1 MFLPATPYH
10 TSLPAPRQRLAL
22 VPKEPLE
29 RGMRAAD
36 DVMKF
41 SLGIY
46 IPMHACMSHIG
57 AITCALAA
65 IPSFSHALQ
74 KYSCLLHSRNG
85 ILFGNFRLAFICLC
99 ICGYCLSCTVL
110 CILCYF
116 YVNIIQLASGRLLSL
131 GTGSLLIFVVCPRLV
146 QVGRPPP
153 QSLCFSLPSLPS
165 WPAVG
170 LLSFHCCMW
179 GPS

>member
-1 MFLPATPYH
+1 MFCLPPH
-10 TSLPAPRQRLAL
+10 TIHLFQPLDNGLLS
-22 VPKEPLE
+22 KEPLE

-36 DVMKF
+36 DVMKV

-85 ILFGNFRLAFICLC
+85 
-99 ICGYCLSCTVL
+99 SE
-110 CILCYF
+110 
-116 YVNIIQLASGRLLSL
+116 
-131 GTGSLLIFVVCPRLV
+131 LV
-146 QVGRPPP
+146 TIPK
-153 QSLCFSLPSLPS
+153 
-165 WPAVG
+165 
-170 LLSFHCCMW
+170 
-179 GPS
+179 

>member
-1 MFLPATPYH
+1 MNGGPGQTPLPSAYTLARPLLLLLDGHASHHNPRVLRIAGEKDINVMPATPYH

-36 DVMKF
+36 DVMKV

-85 ILFGNFRLAFICLC
+85 SELVTIPTFYFVISDLHLFAYAFVA
-99 ICGYCLSCTVL
+99 TV
-110 CILCYF
+110 
-116 YVNIIQLASGRLLSL
+116 
-131 GTGSLLIFVVCPRLV
+131 
-146 QVGRPPP
+146 
-153 QSLCFSLPSLPS
+153 
-165 WPAVG
+165 
-170 LLSFHCCMW
+170 
-179 GPS
+179 

>member
-1 MFLPATPYH
+1 MFLSATPYH

-36 DVMKF
+36 DVMKV

-74 KYSCLLHSRNG
+74 KYSCLLHSWNG
-85 ILFGNFRLAFICLC
+85 SELVAIPTFYLVISHLHLFAYAFVA
-99 ICGYCLSCTVL
+99 TV
-110 CILCYF
+110 
-116 YVNIIQLASGRLLSL
+116 
-131 GTGSLLIFVVCPRLV
+131 
-146 QVGRPPP
+146 
-153 QSLCFSLPSLPS
+153 
-165 WPAVG
+165 
-170 LLSFHCCMW
+170 
-179 GPS
+179 